1 MNLKKFASLAVA
13 IVVLVIAAN
22 GCAKKQEASLPEDTL
37 PPIELFQPGQ
47 ATTQT
52 QIPMQFPAQQEAA
65 QTVTVTPV
73 PVQEPV
79 SEEEKRIFRNKEI
92 QQALKNANFYTGDI
106 DGKIGPMTRKAIRDF
121 QRSKGLVVDGKVG
134 PKTWGELEKYLVGP
148 EAATQPSKV
157 Q

>member
-1 MNLKKFASLAVA
+1 MSLKKFASLAVA
-13 IVVLVIAAN
+13 ITVLVIAGN

-37 PPIELFQPGQ
+37 PPIELVQPGQ

-52 QIPMQFPAQQEAA
+52 QAPAQFPMQQEGT
-65 QTVTVTPV
+65 QTVTVTV
-73 PVQEPV
+73 APVQEPV
-79 SEEEKRIFRNKEI
+79 SQEEKGMSRNKEI
-92 QQALKNANFYTGDI
+92 QQALKNANFYTGEI

-134 PKTWGELEKYLVGP
+134 PKTWAELEKYLVNP
-148 EAATQPSKV
+148 EASTQPSKV